1 MEPCPQNSTLYPLG
15 LYLKISD
22 EHIHNFYVGV
32 SPPIPGIKIQTYLIE
47 FTLWGKLFQLTD
59 SPQSDRFLSVH
70 YLIDFRLFFLLFFCT
85 RLWQS
90 VTMLIGGIRYS
101 VKANNQTKNKVEI
114 TRFTSITVWDSD
126 RVSHNL

>member
-1 MEPCPQNSTLYPLG
+1 MWEYP
-15 LYLKISD
+15 
-22 EHIHNFYVGV
+22 
-32 SPPIPGIKIQTYLIE
+32 PPIPGIKIQTYLIE

-70 YLIDFRLFFLLFFCT
+70 YLIDFRLFFLLFVCT